1 MTITC
6 IMVISYNTYKVITDN
21 IPMYFIYF
29 IFSLCEIV
37 FKFKV
42 CTLEFAQFGS
52 AQGWIKIEK
61 VIGCNNFSGLLIY
74 IKNLLPYV

>member
-1 MTITC
+1 MIRLSVSYMKITC
-6 IMVISYNTYKVITDN
+6 IMVISYNTFKVITDN

-37 FKFKV
+37 FKFEV

-52 AQGWIKIEK
+52 DK
-61 VIGCNNFSGLLIY
+61 VELKLKKLSGVIILAAC
-74 IKNLLPYV
+74 